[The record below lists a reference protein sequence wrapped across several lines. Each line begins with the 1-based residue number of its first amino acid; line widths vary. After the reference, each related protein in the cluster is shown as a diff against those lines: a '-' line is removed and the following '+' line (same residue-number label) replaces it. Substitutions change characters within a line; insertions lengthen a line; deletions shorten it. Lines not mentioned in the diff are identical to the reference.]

1 MIKDYVCFD
10 LETTGLS
17 PDQDAIIEIGAL
29 RVRDGKAEGRFS
41 CLIDPGRPL
50 PPHITQ
56 LTGISDSMLQG
67 GARPE
72 QAVSAFLDFCGDD
85 VIVGHNLSFDYRFM
99 KTAAAALGL
108 RFEKSGIDTLRIAK
122 QVLPELSSRSLG
134 SLCGYYGIV
143 NDAAHRAYSDALAT
157 ARLYQTLGHYF
168 YEKNPSVFVPSPM
181 AYRPKKVRM
190 ITEKQKAYLI
200 DLCKYYKIN
209 CNNIQT
215 MTMSEASRKIDNI
228 ILQYGRIPKRK

>member
-17 PDQDAIIEIGAL
+17 PERDSIIEIGAL
-29 RVRDGKAEGRFS
+29 RVREGRAEERFS
-41 CLIDPGRPL
+41 CLVNPGRPL
-50 PPHITQ
+50 SARITQ
-56 LTGISDSMLQG
+56 LTGISDAMLEE
-67 GARPE
+67 GADPE
-72 QAVSAFLDFCGDD
+72 KAVAAFLDFCRED

-99 KTAAAALGL
+99 KTAAVSYGR

-122 QVLPELSSRSLG
+122 TVLPDLSSRSLG
-134 SLCGYYGIV
+134 TLCEHYGIV

-168 YEKNPSVFVPSPM
+168 YEKNPNVFAPVPM
-181 AYRPKKVRM
+181 AYRPKKDRM

-215 MTMSEASRKIDNI
+215 MTMSEASRKIDTI
-228 ILQYGRIPKRK
+228 ILHYGRIPKRK